1 MAIYMLFVH
10 KKFTIAAALAA
21 TVFIGFCSPVGAQ
34 DADERLYVVTHVDA
48 LGQNG
53 AVEAAKMLHEFAA
66 DSRKDQG
73 SVRFEVLRDPVRLN
87 TSRSLRSGGP
97 GRTLNPIWPSAT
109 AGLSGRNYSPCWAA
123 LSTNACT
130 RCCPER
136 ASGFHA
142 G

>member
-1 MAIYMLFVH
+1 MPFVH
-10 KKFTIAAALAA
+10 KKFTIAAALGA
-21 TVFIGFCSPVGAQ
+21 TIVFIGLCSPAVAQ
-34 DADERLYVVTHVDA
+34 DADERLYVVTHVDV
-48 LGQNG
+48 LGPNG
-53 AVEAAKMLHEFAA
+53 AAEAAKMLHQFAA
-66 DSRKDQG
+66 ESRNDQG

-97 GRTLNPIWPSAT
+97 GGTLNPIWPPAI